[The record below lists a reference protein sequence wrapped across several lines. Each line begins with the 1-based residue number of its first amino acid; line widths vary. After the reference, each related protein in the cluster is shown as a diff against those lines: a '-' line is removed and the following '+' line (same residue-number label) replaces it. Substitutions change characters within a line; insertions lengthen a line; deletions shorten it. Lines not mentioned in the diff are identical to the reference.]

1 VAGLLLCRCSTN
13 MTTTA
18 VLANSLSHV
27 GLVRDEN
34 QDTLRAY
41 LPDDPLIGETYG
53 SLLAIADGMGGYAKG
68 GVASATAIET
78 FFAAFYAD
86 QPGARLQA
94 LRRATEQANLAVH
107 QAAFRLNAGQMGTT
121 LTVAN
126 IAGDRLYL
134 AHVGDTRA
142 YLLRDGRARCLTNDH
157 SVVGEL
163 VRMRVLSPDKVRGHQ
178 QRSVLNRSLGLN
190 LFVQPELTHITLQAG
205 DVIVLCSDGLWA
217 FVEDHEFADL
227 AARSPE
233 ADELSRRL
241 IDLAL
246 QRQTDDNASVVV
258 ARVQQ
263 LGAPAPE
270 VQKSVSAWRRFAS
283 VLDWLFL

>member
-1 VAGLLLCRCSTN
+1 

-18 VLANSLSHV
+18 VLAKSLSHV

-41 LPDDPLIGETYG
+41 LPEDPLIGETHG
-53 SLLAIADGMGGYAKG
+53 SLLAIADGMGGYARG

-78 FFAAFYAD
+78 FFAAFYGD
-86 QPGARLQA
+86 QLGNRLQA
-94 LRRATEQANLAVH
+94 LRRATDQANLAVH
-107 QAAFRLNAGQMGTT
+107 QACFRLNAGQMGTT
-121 LTVAN
+121 LTAAN

-142 YLLRDGRARCLTNDH
+142 YLVRDGRARCLTNDH

-163 VRMRVLSPDKVRGHQ
+163 VRMRVISPDKVRTHQ

-190 LFVQPELTHITLQAG
+190 LFVQPDLSHVALQAG

-217 FVEDHEFADL
+217 FVEDDEFADL
-227 AARSPE
+227 ATRSLDAE
-233 ADELSRRL
+233 EISRRL

-258 ARVQQ
+258 ARVEQI
-263 LGAPAPE
+263 GAAAPA
-270 VQKSVSAWRRFAS
+270 VQQSLSAWRRVAS
-283 VLDWLFL
+283 VFDWLF